1 MNHDNLIP
9 FDQRSEDEQR
19 EIRRKG
25 GIASGVARRRK
36 RALKEAADLYL
47 SLPVSDKRVWNR
59 LARRGIDPEDIDNQM
74 LVIAGLTDAATCG
87 DAKAAAVLFKAL
99 GEDVPPGE
107 ANEDQLR
114 EAKKLL
120 GGIDSVIDA
129 ETD

>member
-1 MNHDNLIP
+1 MPHDNLIP

-47 SLPVSDKRVWNR
+47 SLPVSDKRTWNR

-74 LVIAGLTDAATCG
+74 LVIAGLTDAAACG

-107 ANEDQLR
+107 ANEDQLL

>member
-1 MNHDNLIP
+1 MPHDNLIP
-9 FDQRSEDEQR
+9 MADRSPEEAR
-19 EIRRKG
+19 EMGRKG

-47 SLPVSDKRVWNR
+47 SLPVSDKRTWNR

-74 LVIAGLTDAATCG
+74 LVIAGLTDAAACG

-129 ETD
+129 KTD

>member
-1 MNHDNLIP
+1 MNDENLIP
-9 FDQRSEDEQR
+9 IANRSPEEVR
-19 EIRRKG
+19 AMGKKG

-47 SLPVSDKRVWNR
+47 SLPVSDRRTWNR
-59 LARRGIDPEDIDNQM
+59 LSRRGIDPEDIDNQM
-74 LVIAGLTDAATCG
+74 LVIAGLTDAAACG
-87 DAKAAAVLFKAL
+87 DAKAAAVLFKVL

>member
-47 SLPVSDKRVWNR
+47 SLPVSDRRTWNR
-59 LARRGIDPEDIDNQM
+59 LSRRGIDPEDIDNQM
-74 LVIAGLTDAATCG
+74 LVIAGLTDAAACG

>member
-1 MNHDNLIP
+1 MPHDNLIP
-9 FDQRSEDEQR
+9 FDQRSEEEQR

-47 SLPVSDKRVWNR
+47 SLPVSDKRTWNR

>member
-1 MNHDNLIP
+1 MPHDNLIP

-47 SLPVSDKRVWNR
+47 SLPVSDKRTWNR

-74 LVIAGLTDAATCG
+74 LVIAGLTDAAACG
-87 DAKAAAVLFKAL
+87 DAKAATVLFKAL
-99 GEDVPPGE
+99 GENVPPGE

-129 ETD
+129 KTD

>member
-1 MNHDNLIP
+1 MNDENLIP
-9 FDQRSEDEQR
+9 IANRSPEEVR
-19 EIRRKG
+19 AMGKKG

-47 SLPVSDKRVWNR
+47 SLPVSDKRTWNR
-59 LARRGIDPEDIDNQM
+59 LARRGIGPEDIDNQM
-74 LVIAGLTDAATCG
+74 LVIAGLTDAAACG

>member
-1 MNHDNLIP
+1 MNDENLIP
-9 FDQRSEDEQR
+9 IANRSPE
-19 EIRRKG
+19 EIRAMGKKG

-47 SLPVSDKRVWNR
+47 SLPVSDKRTWNR
-59 LARRGIDPEDIDNQM
+59 LSRRGIDPEDIDNQM
-74 LVIAGLTDAATCG
+74 LVIAGLTDAAACG

-99 GEDVPPGE
+99 GEGVPPGE

>member
-1 MNHDNLIP
+1 MPHENLIP

-47 SLPVSDKRVWNR
+47 SLPVSDRRAWNR
-59 LARRGIDPEDIDNQM
+59 LSRRGIDPDDIDNQM
-74 LVIAGLTDAATCG
+74 LVIAGLTDAAACG
-87 DAKAAAVLFKAL
+87 NAKAAAVLFKVL

>member
-1 MNHDNLIP
+1 MNDENLIP
-9 FDQRSEDEQR
+9 IANRSPEEVR
-19 EIRRKG
+19 AMGKKG

-47 SLPVSDKRVWNR
+47 SLPVSDRRTWNR
-59 LARRGIDPEDIDNQM
+59 LSRRSIDPEDIDNQM
-74 LVIAGLTDAATCG
+74 LVIAGLTDAAACG

>member
-1 MNHDNLIP
+1 MPHDNLIP
-9 FDQRSEDEQR
+9 ASQRTPEERR
-19 EIRRKG
+19 EIAQKG

-47 SLPVSDKRVWNR
+47 SLPVRDKRVWNR

-74 LVIAGLTDAATCG
+74 LVIAGLTDAAACG

-107 ANEDQLR
+107 VNEDQLQ

-120 GGIDSVIDA
+120 GGIGSAIDA
-129 ETD
+129 KTE

>member
-9 FDQRSEDEQR
+9 MDERTQEEAR
-19 EIRRKG
+19 ELGRKG

-47 SLPVSDKRVWNR
+47 SLPVSDRRTWNR

-74 LVIAGLTDAATCG
+74 LVIAGLTDAAACG

-107 ANEDQLR
+107 ANEDQLQ

-129 ETD
+129 EAD

>member
-1 MNHDNLIP
+1 MNDENLIP
-9 FDQRSEDEQR
+9 IANRSPEEVR
-19 EIRRKG
+19 AMGKKG

-47 SLPVSDKRVWNR
+47 SLPVSDRRTWNR
-59 LARRGIDPEDIDNQM
+59 LSRRGIDPEDIDNQM
-74 LVIAGLTDAATCG
+74 LVIAGLTDAAACG